1 MQENER
7 EPTDREL
14 AELVD
19 ITPDK
24 IGEVLRSS
32 GSHLSFDT
40 PFDDEGDGTLLDII
54 PNTSAEEADAS
65 LNRES
70 LRSDLE
76 DVMKVLDPRE
86 RDILLMVYGIG
97 HPEKT
102 LEEIG
107 DEFKLTRE
115 RVRQI
120 KEKAIRK
127 MAQRSVRSRLVQ
139 YR

>member
-1 MQENER
+1 MQDNER
-7 EPTDREL
+7 EPTNEEL
-14 AELVD
+14 SALVD

-24 IGEVLRSS
+24 IADTLRSS
-32 GSHLSFDT
+32 GNHLSFDT
-40 PFDDEGDGTLLDII
+40 PFDDEGDGTLLDVI
-54 PNTSAEEADAS
+54 PDTSVDEADAS

-76 DVMKVLDPRE
+76 EVMKVLAPRE
-86 RDILLMVYGIG
+86 REILHRAFGIG
-97 HPEKT
+97 CAEKT

-107 DEFKLTRE
+107 SEFKLTRE

-127 MAQRSVRSRLVQ
+127 MARRTIRARLVQ